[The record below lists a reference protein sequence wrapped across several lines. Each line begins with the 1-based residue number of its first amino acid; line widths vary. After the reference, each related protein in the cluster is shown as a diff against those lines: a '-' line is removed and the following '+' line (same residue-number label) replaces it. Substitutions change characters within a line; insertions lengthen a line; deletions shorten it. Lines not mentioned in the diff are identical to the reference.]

1 MTDYKMKVSI
11 ELEDK
16 QIEAIMLNEL
26 KEQYQS
32 IIENIEA
39 RKNGLN
45 VYGMFVAEKEED
57 IREMKRHLDAFDTVI
72 DFNSTRGEYN
82 KWKRGDIEDNI
93 VIKSLKDYYE
103 SCAKPNR
110 IDNSDD
116 IIEPDETILNAID
129 RVLQDYMPPDDYSEW
144 KNEKGA

>member
-45 VYGMFVAEKEED
+45 VYGMFVAEKE
-57 IREMKRHLDAFDTVI
+57 
-72 DFNSTRGEYN
+72 
-82 KWKRGDIEDNI
+82 
-93 VIKSLKDYYE
+93 
-103 SCAKPNR
+103 
-110 IDNSDD
+110 
-116 IIEPDETILNAID
+116 
-129 RVLQDYMPPDDYSEW
+129 
-144 KNEKGA
+144 